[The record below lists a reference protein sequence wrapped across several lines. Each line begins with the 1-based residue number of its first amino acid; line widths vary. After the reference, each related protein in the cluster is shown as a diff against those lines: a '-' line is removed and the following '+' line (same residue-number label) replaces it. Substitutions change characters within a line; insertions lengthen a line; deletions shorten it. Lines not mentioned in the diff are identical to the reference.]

1 MKINKVCIL
10 GGSGFVGHHITSKL
24 VSKGIQC
31 LVLTRN
37 PEQHKDLRVLPG
49 VQLLTANIF
58 DAEAIKPHLASCDA
72 FINLV
77 GILNE
82 GRNKQGFKQA
92 HVNLVEAAIKAC
104 HTAGIS
110 RLLHMSALNA
120 NPGQGPSRYLFTKG
134 EGENLAHKLGHPNI
148 NITSFRPSVIFGSG
162 DSFFNRFADLLS
174 LAPIPFPLACPDA
187 RFAPVYVGDVADAFI
202 HTLTDSKSFGQ
213 RYNLCG
219 PRIFTLEEL
228 VHYTAQQLGLK
239 RKIIRLSDRAS
250 RLQAEILGR
259 MPGQPFSID
268 NYLSMQVDSICQHNN
283 LLELGIAPKDIDDVV
298 PLYLGFTSKQRRLSR
313 QRQAG

>member
-1 MKINKVCIL
+1 MKISKVCIL
-10 GGSGFVGHHITSKL
+10 GGSGFVGRNLISKL

-31 LVLTRN
+31 LVLTRS
-37 PEQHKDLRVLPG
+37 PSQHKDLQVLPG
-49 VQLLTANIF
+49 VQLLAANIF
-58 DAEAIKPHLASCDA
+58 DRKAIESRLVGCDA

-92 HVNLVEAAIKAC
+92 HVDLVDAVIKAC
-104 HTAGIS
+104 HTAGIP

-120 NPGQGPSRYLFTKG
+120 NQDQGPSRYLFTKG
-134 EGENLAHKLGHPNI
+134 EGENLAHKLGHPHI
-148 NITSFRPSVIFGSG
+148 NVTSFCPSVIFGHD
-162 DSFFNRFADLLS
+162 DSFFNRFAGLLS
-174 LAPIPFPLACPDA
+174 LAPTPFPLACPDA
-187 RFAPVYVGDVADAFI
+187 RFAPVYVGDVTDAFI
-202 HTLTDSKSFGQ
+202 HTLSNHNTFGQ

-228 VHYTAQQLGLK
+228 VSYTAQQLGLK

-259 MPGQPFSID
+259 MPGQPFSVD
-268 NYLSMQVDSICQHNN
+268 NYLSLQVDSVCQHND
-283 LLELGIAPKDIDDVV
+283 LLDLGITPTDINEIV
-298 PLYLGFTSKQRRLSR
+298 PLYLGLARKQQRLSHWR
-313 QRQAG
+313 QGE